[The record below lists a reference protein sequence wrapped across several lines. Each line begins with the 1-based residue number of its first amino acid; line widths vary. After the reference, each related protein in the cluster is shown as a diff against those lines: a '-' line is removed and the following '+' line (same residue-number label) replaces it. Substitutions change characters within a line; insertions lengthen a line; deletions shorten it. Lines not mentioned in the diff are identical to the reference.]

1 MQNRDETIIRV
12 AILYYEEGIT
22 QTQIA
27 KTLNISRP
35 TVATMLQEA
44 KEKGIVKISIQHS
57 NSHLHDLEQ
66 ALAEKYN
73 IKTVLISPTNNKA
86 GVGKLCADFMSQK
99 LPHIKS
105 LGIGWGSTVY
115 EYVSAAQYE
124 NLNQLSL
131 IPLMGGVGINDV
143 RYHSNHLV
151 FTLSSKYNCEVN
163 YFYAPAVAESLE
175 VKQTLI
181 QTKMIEDILT
191 KGQSVDAAVVSVGN
205 PIKSS
210 TYRYFGLIDDIGTD
224 EIYASGAIGDLLGS
238 FFDLNAQ
245 PVYNSIS
252 ERMIGLTIDKLKT
265 IKDVVI
271 LATGLEK
278 VESLRALL
286 EHNIAN
292 HIIIDQIIAKELL
305 K

>member
-44 KEKGIVKISIQHS
+44 REKGIVKISIQHS
-57 NSHLHDLEQ
+57 TSHLHELEQ
-66 ALAEKYN
+66 ALVEKYN
-73 IKTVLISPTNNKA
+73 IKTVLISPTNNKS
-86 GVGKLCADFMSQK
+86 GVGKLCADFISQK
-99 LPHIKS
+99 LPHIKN

-124 NLNQLSL
+124 NLNHISL

-143 RYHSNHLV
+143 KYHSNHLV
-151 FTLSSKYNCEVN
+151 FTLSTKYNCEVN
-163 YFYAPAVAESLE
+163 YFYAPAVAESVE
-175 VKQTLI
+175 MRDTLL
-181 QTKMIEDILT
+181 QTKMIDDILA
-191 KGQSVDAAVVSVGN
+191 KGQAVDAAVVSVGN
-205 PIKSS
+205 PVRSS
-210 TYRYFGLIDDIGTD
+210 TYRYFGLIDDDWAD
-224 EIYASGAIGDLLGS
+224 EIYSSGAIGDLLGT
-238 FFDLNAQ
+238 FFNRDAQ

-252 ERMIGLTIDKLKT
+252 ERMIGLTIDQLSR
-265 IKDVVI
+265 IKDVIV
-271 LATGLEK
+271 LATGPEK
-278 VESLRALL
+278 VESIRALL
-286 EHNIAN
+286 NNDIID
-292 HIIIDQIIAKELL
+292 HIIIDQTIAKELL